1 MEHTRPWRGQTS
13 ILWAKHRIALF
24 EIYQKCLLTL
34 ASVVLDYFF
43 TINDNYKLGT
53 HKSVHFLGDRCL
65 VTNCDKFKK
74 NIRTTLS
81 AFSLSAASQNMHI
94 FCKKAFFNTCNM
106 ECGMQRFI
114 HHIGCT
120 IWSSLAETWTFS
132 KGLYFVY
139 ALQDH
144 EITSLDVKAT
154 LERRRDRNK
163 IYSCTFLCAQKG
175 LQCALCF
182 SALALRFRVMTQNI
196 PSATTIQLS
205 SLQFH
210 NQHYPQVGW
219 SNIRE
224 IVVHNASIGDCRNE
238 VFGPT

>member
-1 MEHTRPWRGQTS
+1 MNEHSNDKQNQIKIMEHTRPWRGQTS

-120 IWSSLAETWTFS
+120 I
-132 KGLYFVY
+132 
-139 ALQDH
+139 
-144 EITSLDVKAT
+144 
-154 LERRRDRNK
+154 
-163 IYSCTFLCAQKG
+163 
-175 LQCALCF
+175 
-182 SALALRFRVMTQNI
+182 
-196 PSATTIQLS
+196 
-205 SLQFH
+205 
-210 NQHYPQVGW
+210 
-219 SNIRE
+219 
-224 IVVHNASIGDCRNE
+224 
-238 VFGPT
+238 